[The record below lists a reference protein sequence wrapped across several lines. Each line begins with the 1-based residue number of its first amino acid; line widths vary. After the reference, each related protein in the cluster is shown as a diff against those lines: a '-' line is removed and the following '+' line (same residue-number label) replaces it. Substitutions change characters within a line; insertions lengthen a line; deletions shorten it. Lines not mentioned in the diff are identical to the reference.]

1 MNRSS
6 VKPGRL
12 AFNALV
18 SIFAY
23 KIVNVLKL
31 NACGVPLISLLVVKV
46 LFATISA
53 KPTIRFEFLFI
64 LINKL
69 NTPFSSHPYMKTPP
83 ETFSA
88 FPVERQGLH
97 RGGRPAGGGGGAGGR
112 GRRPAGRPGP
122 PPGTPYPPQAPHP
135 SVSWVRIGSVV
146 VEVPAS

>member
-46 LFATISA
+46 LFATTSA
-53 KPTIRFEFLFI
+53 KPTIRFEYLFN
-64 LINKL
+64 LINKHTFFKSPL
-69 NTPFSSHPYMKTPP
+69 YEDSSRNIFRFPCRAAG
-83 ETFSA
+83 SA
-88 FPVERQGLH
+88 HGREA
-97 RGGRPAGGGGGAGGR
+97 GGRRGRGGGGGQAGGR
-112 GRRPAGRPGP
+112 QARPAPGYTIP
-122 PPGTPYPPQAPHP
+122 ATPICI
-135 SVSWVRIGSVV
+135 VSWVRIGSVV
-146 VEVPAS
+146 GELGLLT